1 MGVQQKP
8 QVLYRG
14 VTLDYNVINR
24 IKFYGVD
31 IVPYYEPLI
40 DSSGRKTDKAGNEY
54 GVYMSDNYQMSSE
67 IYAKTNDLV
76 GTPIDKDFII
86 RVDGL
91 QMMIRIPSVEV
102 LYKIDPTNI
111 DVHRPWITS
120 YLEGTYHG
128 DEWVAEKVPASEY
141 AVTRLTIGPDLLH
154 DKENVDISSI
164 AEAEAKVKHAIERRR
179 QQLEA
184 LYSELRKLPVSIRYQ
199 FEKIDLEIFKDIF
212 GDNGVKYV
220 DYDNVNLSSGI
231 DFIKY
236 LIRDNWISN
245 SESIDFSTLR
255 YIEKIKQKMP
265 QGFTVDDLIKALRTE
280 KNLITASKEKFIQRK
295 KANSESA
302 DTTNFDL
309 RIARVSQFIDKV
321 VNKARTSNDEM
332 HMEEEFGK
340 VIDSPKSK
348 SHRPVISDAVI
359 KTVILNDKKQKL
371 REMKQQL
378 LDEQQKRQQE
388 VISNEEEEEEQDMGM
403 TM

>member
-1 MGVQQKP
+1 MDVQQKP

-111 DVHRPWITS
+111 DVHRPWIAS

-128 DEWVAEKVPASEY
+128 DEWVTEKVPASEY
-141 AVTRLTIGPDLLH
+141 TVIRLTMGSDLLH
-154 DKENVDISSI
+154 DKENFDVSNI
-164 AEAEAKVKHAIERRR
+164 AEAETRVKQTIERRR

-184 LYSELRKLPVSIRYQ
+184 LYLELKKLPASTRYQ
-199 FEKIDLEIFKDIF
+199 FEKIDLEIFKDVF

-220 DYDNVNLSSGI
+220 DYDKANLSSGN
-231 DFIKY
+231 DYIKY

-255 YIEKIKQKMP
+255 YIETIKQKMP
-265 QGFTVDDLIKALRTE
+265 QDFTVDDLIKALGEE
-280 KNLITASKEKFIQRK
+280 KDLITASKDNYIQRK
-295 KANSESA
+295 KANGELA

-321 VNKARTSNDEM
+321 VNKARTSNNEM
-332 HMEEEFGK
+332 RMEEEFGK
-340 VIDSPKSK
+340 IIDSPKGK
-348 SHRPVISDAVI
+348 LHRPVISESVI
-359 KTVILNDKKQKL
+359 KTVILNDQKQKL
-371 REMKQQL
+371 HEMKQQI
-378 LDEQQKRQQE
+378 LDEQQKRRQE
-388 VISNEEEEEEQDMGM
+388 VISNEEEQEESFGM
-403 TM
+403 SM

>member
-280 KNLITASKEKFIQRK
+280 KDLITASKEKFIQRK

>member
-1 MGVQQKP
+1 MEQSQKP

-14 VTLDYNVINR
+14 VTLDYNTINR

-40 DSSGRKTDKAGNEY
+40 DSLGRKTDKAGNEY

-120 YLEGTYHG
+120 YLEGTYHW
-128 DEWVAEKVPASEY
+128 DEWVAEKVPSSEY
-141 AVTRLTIGPDLLH
+141 AVTRLTIGSDLLH
-154 DKENVDISSI
+154 GKENVDVSNI
-164 AEAEAKVKHAIERRR
+164 AEAETKVKQTIERRK

-220 DYDNVNLSSGI
+220 DYDKANLSSGI
-231 DFIKY
+231 DFVRY

-265 QGFTVDDLIKALRTE
+265 QGFTVDDLITALGEE
-280 KNLITASKEKFIQRK
+280 KELITASKVNFIQRK
-295 KANSESA
+295 KANGELA

-309 RIARVSQFIDKV
+309 RIARVSQLINKV
-321 VNKARTSNDEM
+321 INKARTSTDEM

-340 VIDSPKSK
+340 VIDSPKGK
-348 SHRPVISDAVI
+348 LHRPVISEAVI
-359 KTVILNDKKQKL
+359 KTVILNNQKQKL
-371 REMKQQL
+371 HEMKQRL
-378 LDEQQKRQQE
+378 LDEQQKRLQE
-388 VISNEEEEEEQDMGM
+388 VISNEEEQEDSLGM
-403 TM
+403 SM